1 MEKLILRNIVSLQ
14 ELEENKKIVLSIP
27 TPTQMEIINYI
38 LEHMEENIY
47 QRDLENILNLR
58 RATVSG
64 VLQTME
70 KNNLIKRITDDND
83 TRAKKIILC
92 EKAKEIFLKS
102 EKRFVELEEA
112 IVEGI
117 SNEELEVFLDVI
129 KKMKENM
136 KKQNNIERMETC

>member
-1 MEKLILRNIVSLQ
+1 MQ
-14 ELEENKKIVLSIP
+14 
-27 TPTQMEIINYI
+27 IINYI
-38 LEHMEENIY
+38 LEHMKENIY

-70 KNNLIKRITDDND
+70 KNKLIKRITDDND

-92 EKAKEIFLKS
+92 ENAKEIFLKS
-102 EKRFVELEEA
+102 EKKFVELEET

>member
-1 MEKLILRNIVSLQ
+1 MQ
-14 ELEENKKIVLSIP
+14 
-27 TPTQMEIINYI
+27 IINYI

-70 KNNLIKRITDDND
+70 KNKLIKRVTDDND

-92 EKAKEIFLKS
+92 ESAKEIFLKS
-102 EKRFVELEEA
+102 EKKFVELEEA
-112 IVEGI
+112 IVEEI

-136 KKQNNIERMETC
+136 KKQNMKKQNNIERMETC